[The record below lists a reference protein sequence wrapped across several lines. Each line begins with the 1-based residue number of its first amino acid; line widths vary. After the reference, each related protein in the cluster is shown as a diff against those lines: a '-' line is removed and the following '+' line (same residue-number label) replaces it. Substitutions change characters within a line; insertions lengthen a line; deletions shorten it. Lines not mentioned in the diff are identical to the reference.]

1 MKTAGTISISI
12 VIRSTVVAVLG
23 LILMFLTSPEL
34 TGLTIAILP
43 VLLLALRF
51 YSTLNK
57 KYTREGLTSSAEAST
72 IAEEVFGS
80 IRTVSASYSCYL
92 SLKLT
97 QGLADGGHQLS
108 VSEAGKL
115 PCSASSQL
123 QLLSH
128 AWFIS
133 SLHENLH
140 GISAVRYAASGELK
154 ACWVTCHS
162 VGQHELC

>member
-23 LILMFLTSPEL
+23 LVLMFLTSPEL

-80 IRTVSASYSCYL
+80 IRTVSTCYW
-92 SLKLT
+92 
-97 QGLADGGHQLS
+97 
-108 VSEAGKL
+108 
-115 PCSASSQL
+115 C
-123 QLLSH
+123 
-128 AWFIS
+128 
-133 SLHENLH
+133 
-140 GISAVRYAASGELK
+140 Y
-154 ACWVTCHS
+154 
-162 VGQHELC
+162 